1 MKDESG
7 GDNFSSMSAMYAWS
21 ARTSAIAMEMVVPAI
36 AGFGIDQL
44 CGTVAIFTIIGT
56 ILGIGLGFWQLI
68 RLAAS
73 DK

>member
-1 MKDESG
+1 MREED
-7 GDNFSSMSAMYAWS
+7 GDNFSSMSALYAWS
-21 ARTSAIAMEMVVPAI
+21 ARTSGIAIEMVVPAV

-56 ILGIGLGFWQLI
+56 ILGVGLGFWQLVK
-68 RLAAS
+68 LAAS